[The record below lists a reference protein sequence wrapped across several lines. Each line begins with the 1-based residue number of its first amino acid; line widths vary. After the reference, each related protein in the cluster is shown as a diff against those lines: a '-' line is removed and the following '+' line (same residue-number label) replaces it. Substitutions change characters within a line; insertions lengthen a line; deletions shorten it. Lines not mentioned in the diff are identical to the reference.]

1 MNTAMAHVVV
11 MLTILLCWH
20 NAAVAQPLTVAES
33 NVLLEFELV
42 TPRLGAN
49 QLDAQR
55 WGQFFR
61 DQGDVVRVREPLGDD
76 EVSISEVSRGTFRI
90 VRVLAEIDRKGQLLV
105 PGHQFKLS
113 NPGPIIDWLKE
124 IKTYGAQGSP
134 DGKPKW
140 GLSDEQFN
148 QVFEALSEPV
158 KTSVQDQTLSDA
170 LAGLPI
176 PKKYPLQIHRKAQ
189 PLVDAAGKLP
199 VSDEVENLSL
209 GTALAGILVQHGLG
223 FRPLRTPRGDIELVV
238 ESLSEISDPWPV
250 GWPVEQKPRNL
261 IVPTLYET
269 LPAGFENV
277 PLEDVLHAIT
287 VQRQVPIIIA
297 RAECHSQKIDLKREV
312 SYPEKSRTAWA
323 LILESVVRQSKLTHS
338 LRLDERGQPLVFV
351 EPFRPVRGK

>member
-1 MNTAMAHVVV
+1 MNNAMAHAAA
-11 MLTILLCWH
+11 MLTILLCWCTP
-20 NAAVAQPLTVAES
+20 AVAQPLSVAES

-61 DQGDVVRVREPLGDD
+61 DQGEVVRVREPLGDD

-90 VRVLAEIDRKGQLLV
+90 VRVQAEIDRKGQLVV

-113 NPGPIIDWLKE
+113 NPGPIMDWLKE
-124 IKTYGAQGSP
+124 IKTYGAQGAP

-140 GLSDEQFN
+140 GLSDQQFN

-158 KTSVQDQTLSDA
+158 KTAIQDQTLNDA
-170 LAGLPI
+170 LAGLQI
-176 PKKYPLQIHRKAQ
+176 PKKYPLQIHRTAQ
-189 PLVDAAGKLP
+189 PIVDAAGKLP
-199 VSDEVENLSL
+199 VSDEVEGLSL

-238 ESLSEISDPWPV
+238 ESLADISDAWPV
-250 GWPVEQKPRNL
+250 GWPAEQKPRNL

-297 RAECHSQKIDLKREV
+297 RAECQTQEIDLTRKV

-323 LILESVVRQSKLTHS
+323 LILESVVRQSKLTQS

-351 EPFRPVRGK
+351 EPFQPVRAK